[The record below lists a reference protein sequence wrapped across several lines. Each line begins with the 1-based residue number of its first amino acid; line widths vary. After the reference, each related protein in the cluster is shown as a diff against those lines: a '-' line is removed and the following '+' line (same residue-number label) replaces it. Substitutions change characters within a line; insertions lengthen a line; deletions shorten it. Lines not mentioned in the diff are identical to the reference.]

1 MSQSVSELQQ
11 DFRQLRL
18 AETADALPQILR
30 EAEMASWTYIEFL
43 SAITNHERAKRDAKS
58 LERRMK
64 WARFPFIKSLSE
76 FNLEEQTALTA
87 RQLKQ
92 LKQLNWLEQQYNLI
106 LLGPPG
112 VGKTFLAVGLGIEAV
127 NHGFKVYFVK
137 MGELVQLLKSEE
149 FSSKSKI
156 QLKRLR
162 DSDLIIIDDLM
173 YMAMDQ
179 REANLFFHLV
189 NHLYERSSIILTSN
203 KSPDQWGELIGDQG
217 ITTAILD
224 RLLHRVEIIHSDD
237 DSHRMRNRKSLF
249 SAEV

>member
-127 NHGFKVYFVK
+127 NHGFKVYFVT

-162 DSDLIIIDDLM
+162 DSDLVIIDDLM

-237 DSHRMRNRKSLF
+237 
-249 SAEV
+249 AVIG